1 MQLHS
6 NPPAPTQK
14 SSSPS
19 PEINHESFASQ
30 ALTQLLSKAAEA
42 ADAPTSNNEDRPSTI
57 LQSSSKR
64 WINQANENRKAAA
77 AQRVAQLKDLVK
89 ALKQMILLAS
99 PEDAAALA
107 RQLKRIA
114 GQLKSA
120 VAQYAQAGGSSSGG
134 GATGA
139 ISAPAAPADNGNPQ
153 ASDLQQTSTAI
164 QASTTATAHQAT
176 KLDSATTEPTH
187 ADAATSASSAPQ
199 NRSAAAQSGTEQS
212 NRQRDEMFLAD
223 VNYIKNALKQMAR
236 LIEQKMRQDDPAQH
250 ELQQLRKELKEV
262 DQLAQD
268 IRSGQSTDMLATRV
282 QNIQAAY
289 SANLTT
295 GAVSSVQ
302 VNIATPVVNVAT

>member
-14 SSSPS
+14 SQSPS
-19 PEINHESFASQ
+19 PEVSHESFASQ

-89 ALKQMILLAS
+89 ALKQMMLLAS

-107 RQLKRIA
+107 RQLKQIA

-134 GATGA
+134 GA
-139 ISAPAAPADNGNPQ
+139 ISAPATSADSSNPQ
-153 ASDLQQTSTAI
+153 SSDLQQTSTAI
-164 QASTTATAHQAT
+164 QASTTTTTHRAE
-176 KLDSATTEPTH
+176 KLDSATTAATD
-187 ADAATSASSAPQ
+187 ADATTSASSVPQ

-212 NRQRDEMFLAD
+212 DRQRDEMFLAD

-262 DQLAQD
+262 DKLAQD
-268 IRSGQSTDMLATRV
+268 IRSGQSTDMLATRI
-282 QNIQAAY
+282 QNVQAAY

-295 GAVSSVQ
+295 GAVSAVQ